1 MAIGCRCTIG
11 VDAHFFVAI
20 TFVLAYNFIMVKQT
34 RTADIELGTGACY
47 AIGSDRY
54 PATVI
59 AKTASTI
66 TVQNDTFTA
75 GEGHNYFGAQV
86 WNFSPNPLVTVWA
99 TRGRATASMS
109 PPSKPRNE

>member
-1 MAIGCRCTIG
+1 
-11 VDAHFFVAI
+11 
-20 TFVLAYNFIMVKQT
+20 MVKQT

-75 GEGHNYFGAQV
+75 GESHNYFGAQV
-86 WNFSPNPLVTVWA
+86 WNFSPNPNGHTMTCRWSTKRNAWVHGSYRIHIGA
-99 TRGRATASMS
+99 RGAYQN
-109 PPSKPRNE
+109 PSF